1 MEGCMIHIVTQVLKI
16 LFKNWKSLEILESL
30 LTISLWKKK
39 IVTLKFK
46 VALNKKFKKLRK
58 KGTFLNTQL

>member
-16 LFKNWKSLEILESL
+16 LFKNSKSLKILESL

-46 VALNKKFKKLRK
+46 MA
-58 KGTFLNTQL
+58 